1 MEKRVRKRKTRRG
14 KKKTRKPLIK
24 VSSDPTHDQQHL
36 IKSVNIHGKHNQSS
50 AGNVGRCGNY
60 SYTHS
65 QNSSTEIDNHD
76 SNIDKTCTVRDARV
90 VPLANHCTT
99 SEVTGHH
106 NVAFTEDNALLDG
119 TDQNRTANATGIRSC
134 HHSEDLFLLVKKE
147 NGE

>member
-36 IKSVNIHGKHNQSS
+36 TKSVNIHGKHNQSS

-119 TDQNRTANATGIRSC
+119 TDQN
-134 HHSEDLFLLVKKE
+134 LFLLVKKE